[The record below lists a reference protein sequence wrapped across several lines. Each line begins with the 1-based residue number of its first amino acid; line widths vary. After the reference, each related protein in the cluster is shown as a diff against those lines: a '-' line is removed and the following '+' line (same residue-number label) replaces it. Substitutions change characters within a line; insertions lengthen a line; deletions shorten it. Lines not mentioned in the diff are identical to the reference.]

1 MNDPRP
7 RGAPRAS
14 DADVA
19 ASVARTIRDE
29 IRSTAAYPV
38 PASSG
43 MIELHANE
51 SPWPL
56 PDEVRAKLDP
66 DLGPAPDVH
75 PTGPAVP
82 WGSVPDSVYRA

>member
-38 PASSG
+38 PKSAG
-43 MIELHANE
+43 TIELHANE
-51 SPWPL
+51 NPWPL
-56 PDEVRAKLDP
+56 PASVGARQGRA
-66 DLGPAPDVH
+66 AE
-75 PTGPAVP
+75 
-82 WGSVPDSVYRA
+82 S